1 MVLDSSWLCWW
12 RKGMSVAALA
22 CGTKTNITVTAC
34 AVKLVKVWVEWGENI
49 DLPVLYTVSQSAY
62 LHANERSFSTAIEM
76 LAACVR
82 ACVCACARAGP
93 GQRRE
98 ASLWSLAQQLQSR
111 LMLSQPHVVFSPSL
125 STAPEASK
133 YLLYCT
139 GRWSGGGGRGSKA
152 FC

>member
-1 MVLDSSWLCWW
+1 M
-12 RKGMSVAALA
+12 
-22 CGTKTNITVTAC
+22 
-34 AVKLVKVWVEWGENI
+34 
-49 DLPVLYTVSQSAY
+49 SQSAH
-62 LHANERSFSTAIEM
+62 LHANERSFSTTIEM

-82 ACVCACARAGP
+82 AGARARAGP

-125 STAPEASK
+125 STAPGASK

-139 GRWSGGGGRGSKA
+139 RTAR
-152 FC
+152 